1 MEAFAPIGE
10 AFDPIFDMLGQL
22 VGWFGQLLGQTELTE
37 EGFAK
42 AMSAGKTFGK
52 IVGAILRGLLLPI
65 ERVAKGIG
73 WIAEKL
79 GLLRAPSKEEVADQ
93 RLQELLDA
101 GKEASEQERLMRE
114 QEELTAKQP
123 FLARATEANKKSL
136 EEQRQAFEEAQ
147 AAAEKLVSS
156 KQSAEAINQAIGKV
170 KELRARIDETLAE
183 GVSIEAGKLPAA
195 LEIEFQKAS
204 ELLPQSDAKRGP
216 LSNLMAS
223 GRALVDTLAKG
234 IRQADPLKLALE
246 PALAGLEPLRAE
258 PLVEPVLEKGGS

>member
-1 MEAFAPIGE
+1 
-10 AFDPIFDMLGQL
+10 
-22 VGWFGQLLGQTELTE
+22 
-37 EGFAK
+37 
-42 AMSAGKTFGK
+42 
-52 IVGAILRGLLLPI
+52 
-65 ERVAKGIG
+65 
-73 WIAEKL
+73 
-79 GLLRAPSKEEVADQ
+79 
-93 RLQELLDA
+93 
-101 GKEASEQERLMRE
+101 MRE

-123 FLARATEANKKSL
+123 FLAFAAKLNKKDL

-216 LSNLMAS
+216 LSNS
-223 GRALVDTLAKG
+223 NG
-234 IRQADPLKLALE
+234 IRARPGRYSCERDSP
-246 PALAGLEPLRAE
+246 G
-258 PLVEPVLEKGGS
+258 